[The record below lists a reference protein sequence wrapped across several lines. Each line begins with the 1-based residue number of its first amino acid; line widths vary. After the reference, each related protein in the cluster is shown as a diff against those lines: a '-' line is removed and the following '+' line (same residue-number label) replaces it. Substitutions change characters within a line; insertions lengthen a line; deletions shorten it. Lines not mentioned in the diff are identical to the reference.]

1 MVMALIYTSYK
12 GKKDMIMG
20 LGFLPSLHDTIELS
34 DGRNY
39 KVVHIHHKI
48 VNGSHKIT
56 LFVNLAIGEEL
67 TSAEK
72 EERARLSLQWLDES
86 RRNQDTQVH
95 DQ

>member
-1 MVMALIYTSYK
+1 MVMAIIYTSYK
-12 GKKDMIMG
+12 GKKDIIKG
-20 LGFLPSLHDTIELS
+20 LGILPSLHDTIELP

-48 VNGSHKIT
+48 INGSQKIT

-67 TSAEK
+67 TIAEK

-86 RRNQDTQVH
+86 HHNQDTQAH

>member
-12 GKKDMIMG
+12 GKKDIIMG

-67 TSAEK
+67 TDTEK
-72 EERARLSLQWLDES
+72 EEHRRLSLQWLDES
-86 RRNQDTQVH
+86 HRNQDTQVH